1 MKTTSTPQPSHLSN
15 LFNLSLLSLLLLFT
29 SCHRN
34 PHFLTDST
42 YRQQVANDYESRL
55 EEFSILNS
63 QLQLD
68 TLSRAER
75 EAMQFLY
82 AYMPYSDL
90 ADYTPAFYLDQVR
103 YAFTAR
109 EEMPWGKM
117 VPEDI
122 FRHFVLVYRVNNEN
136 LDTAR
141 QYMFHQLKERVQGMT
156 MEQAALEVNHWCHE
170 HVAYRA
176 ADSRTSAPLATMRTS
191 LGRCGEES
199 TFAVTALRSVGIPAR
214 QCYTPRWAHCDDNHA
229 WVEVWVANPDG
240 KGGEWKFL
248 GACEP
253 DPELNMGWFAVPST
267 RCLMVHSKA
276 FGRYHG
282 DEEVVK
288 QTALYSELNLLSH
301 YAPTRR
307 VTATVCGPDGK
318 PLPGATIKFKMYNY
332 AEYYTLATYQAD
344 SKGQASLTTGL
355 GDILVWATDGTRY
368 AFSKL
373 DVRKDSTITLTL
385 SDNLNSQFSI
395 LNLDIVPPAP
405 GTAKVTP
412 SDEAV
417 ARNARR
423 LAYED
428 SLRNAYTATFPTKDN
443 YKSYLPKDWLWN
455 QKIFSD
461 AQVWEIV
468 QKSEGNYAE
477 IYKYF
482 EHWPGQ
488 YRSGEHIY
496 DYLKSY
502 SDKDLRDI
510 TAEVLQAQET
520 GFDWL
525 DHTKGTCTNCLY
537 TYDVYKK
544 GILPARISN
553 ELVRDWRKPLLKA
566 MKDVVHR
573 VDTTHP
579 IWNRLQPEDYKQDYE
594 ALKKWTI
601 ENIAVDDTGNYYNCP
616 ISPMGVFRLRH
627 ADPHSRDIFFVAACR
642 AFDIPAYLDNATNTI
657 YVWDGTSWQ
666 KTDLNHK
673 STTNNSQCS
682 ILNSQL
688 TLTYHGKEP
697 AKPIYYPH
705 FTIQKLENGD
715 FRTFDFED
723 DPRMATFPATIPLEP
738 GTYCLSTGN
747 RYPDGTVLNRMEFFT
762 VKAGER
768 VTKEIILL
776 PLVPRNENAGTLPK
790 LPEGFE
796 IMDGVELSDYAGETG
811 CILAFLGPHREP
823 AKHLVKE
830 MLEHSAA
837 FRKWGGMIFAV
848 TTDPANRELN
858 RLPNTDVTGI
868 AAGRQDPAEKV
879 LAQTLKLEKY
889 EYPLVAVVDKR
900 GRILFHSNGYSIGLA
915 EQLLKHT
922 TPIK

>member
-1 MKTTSTPQPSHLSN
+1 MKTKSHLSI
-15 LFNLSLLSLLLLFT
+15 LSLLSLLLLFS

-34 PHFLTDST
+34 PHFLTDRT
-42 YRQQVANDYESRL
+42 YRQQVAQDYETRLSR
-55 EEFSILNS
+55 FSILNS

-344 SKGQASLTTGL
+344 AKGQASLTTGL

-373 DVRKDSTITLTL
+373 DVRQDSTITLTL

-417 ARNARR
+417 AHNARR
-423 LAYED
+423 IAYED

-443 YKSYLPKDWLWN
+443 FKSYLPKDWLWN
-455 QKIFSD
+455 QKLFSD

-553 ELVRDWRKPLLKA
+553 ELVRDWRKPLLKELSPYI
-566 MKDVVHR
+566 HR

-594 ALKKWTI
+594 ALKQWTL
-601 ENIAVDDTGNYYNCP
+601 ENIEVDDTGNYYNCP

-657 YVWDGTSWQ
+657 YVWDGTAWQ

-673 STTNNSQCS
+673 STTNNSQFS

-697 AKPIYYPH
+697 SKPIYYPH
-705 FTIQKLENGD
+705 FTLQKLENGD

-723 DPRMATFPATIPLEP
+723 DPRMASFPATIPLEP

-830 MLEHSAA
+830 MLEHGAA
-837 FRKWGGMIFAV
+837 FRKWGGMTFAV

-879 LAQTLKLEKY
+879 LAQTLKLDKY

-900 GRILFHSNGYSIGLA
+900 GRVLFHSNGYSIGLA
-915 EQLLKHT
+915 EQLLKHS

>member
-1 MKTTSTPQPSHLSN
+1 MKTSFKSHLS
-15 LFNLSLLSLLLLFT
+15 FLSLLSLLLLFS

-34 PHFLTDST
+34 PHFLTDRT
-42 YRQQVANDYESRL
+42 YRHQVEQDYEARL
-55 EEFSILNS
+55 SQFSILNS

-176 ADSRTSAPLATMRTS
+176 ADSRTSAPLATLRTS

-344 SKGQASLTTGL
+344 AKGQASLTTGL

-373 DVRKDSTITLTL
+373 DVRQDSTITLTL

-417 ARNARR
+417 AHNARR

-443 YKSYLPKDWLWN
+443 FKSYLPKDWLWN
-455 QKIFSD
+455 QKLFSD

-482 EHWPGQ
+482 EHWPAQ

-510 TAEVLQAQET
+510 TSEVLQAQET

-553 ELVRDWRKPLLKA
+553 ELVRDWRQPLLKA

-594 ALKKWTI
+594 ALKQWTL

-627 ADPHSRDIFFVAACR
+627 ADLHSRDIFFVAVCR

-657 YVWDGTSWQ
+657 YVWDGTAWQ

-673 STTNNSQCS
+673 STTNNSQFS
-682 ILNSQL
+682 ILN
-688 TLTYHGKEP
+688 
-697 AKPIYYPH
+697 
-705 FTIQKLENGD
+705 
-715 FRTFDFED
+715 
-723 DPRMATFPATIPLEP
+723 
-738 GTYCLSTGN
+738 
-747 RYPDGTVLNRMEFFT
+747 
-762 VKAGER
+762 
-768 VTKEIILL
+768 
-776 PLVPRNENAGTLPK
+776 
-790 LPEGFE
+790 
-796 IMDGVELSDYAGETG
+796 
-811 CILAFLGPHREP
+811 
-823 AKHLVKE
+823 
-830 MLEHSAA
+830 
-837 FRKWGGMIFAV
+837 
-848 TTDPANRELN
+848 
-858 RLPNTDVTGI
+858 
-868 AAGRQDPAEKV
+868 
-879 LAQTLKLEKY
+879 
-889 EYPLVAVVDKR
+889 
-900 GRILFHSNGYSIGLA
+900 
-915 EQLLKHT
+915 
-922 TPIK
+922 

>member
-15 LFNLSLLSLLLLFT
+15 LCNLSLLSLLLLLS

-90 ADYTPAFYLDQVR
+90 ADYTPVFYLNQVR

-109 EEMPWGKM
+109 EEMPWGKTI
-117 VPEDI
+117 PEDI

-229 WVEVWVANPDG
+229 WVEVWIANPDG

-253 DPELNMGWFAVPST
+253 DPELNMGWFSVPST

-307 VTATVCGPDGK
+307 VTVTVCNPDGK

-332 AEYYTLATYQAD
+332 AEYYTLATYTAD
-344 SKGQASLTTGL
+344 AQGQASLTTGL

-373 DVRKDSTITLTL
+373 DVRQDSIITLTL
-385 SDNLNSQFSI
+385 PDNLNSQFSI

-443 YKSYLPKDWLWN
+443 FKSYLPKDWLWN
-455 QKIFSD
+455 QKLFSD
-461 AQVWEIV
+461 AQVWEII

-482 EHWPGQ
+482 EHWPAQ

-510 TAEVLQAQET
+510 TADILQAHET

-525 DHTKGTCTNCLY
+525 DRTKGTCTNSLY
-537 TYDVYKK
+537 TYDIYKK

-553 ELVRDWRKPLLKA
+553 ELVRDWRQPLLKA

-579 IWNRLQPEDYKQDYE
+579 IWNRLQPEEYKQDYE
-594 ALKKWTI
+594 ALKQWTL
-601 ENIAVDDTGNYYNCP
+601 ENITVDDTGNYYNCP

-642 AFDIPAYLDNATNTI
+642 ALGIPAYLDNATNTI
-657 YVWDGTSWQ
+657 YVWDGTAWQ
-666 KTDLNHK
+666 PQSFSIK
-673 STTNNSQCS
+673 SISS
-682 ILNSQL
+682 IQSTPAHL

-697 AKPIYYPH
+697 ATPIYYPH
-705 FTIQKLENGD
+705 FTLQKLENGD

-747 RYPDGTVLNRMEFFT
+747 RYPDGTVLNRMEFFA

-837 FRKWGGMIFAV
+837 FRKWGGMTFAV

-879 LAQTLKLEKY
+879 LAQTLKLDKY

-900 GRILFHSNGYSIGLA
+900 GRVLFHSNGYSIGLA

>member
-1 MKTTSTPQPSHLSN
+1 MKAKSLLSI
-15 LFNLSLLSLLLLFT
+15 LSLLLILSLS

-34 PHFLTDST
+34 AHFLTDLT
-42 YRQQVANDYESRL
+42 YRHQVEQDYETRL
-55 EEFSILNS
+55 SQFSILES

-68 TLSRAER
+68 TLCRAER

-90 ADYTPAFYLDQVR
+90 ADYSPAFFLDQVR
-103 YAFTAR
+103 YSFTAR
-109 EEMPWGKM
+109 QQMPWGKS

-176 ADSRTSAPLATMRTS
+176 ADSRTSAPLATLRTS

-229 WVEVWVANPDG
+229 WVEVWIANPDG
-240 KGGEWKFL
+240 KGGEWKYL

-253 DPELNMGWFAVPST
+253 DPELNMGWFSIPST

-276 FGRYHG
+276 FGLYHG

-301 YAPTRR
+301 YAPTRH
-307 VTATVCGPDGK
+307 VTATVCSPDGK
-318 PLPGATIKFKMYNY
+318 PLQGATLKFKMYNY
-332 AEYYTLATYQAD
+332 AEYYTLATYTAD
-344 SKGQASLTTGL
+344 AQGQASLTTGL

-373 DVRKDSTITLTL
+373 DVRQDSTLTLTL
-385 SDNLNSQFSI
+385 SDQSDTSDQSDI
-395 LNLDIVPPAP
+395 LLLDIVPPAP

-417 ARNARR
+417 AANARR

-443 YKSYLPKDWLWN
+443 FKSYLPKDWLWN
-455 QKIFSD
+455 QKLFSD
-461 AQVWEIV
+461 AQVWEII

-482 EHWPGQ
+482 EHWPAQ

-525 DHTKGTCTNCLY
+525 DRTKGTCTNCLY

-566 MKDVVHR
+566 MADVVHG
-573 VDTTHP
+573 VDTTYP
-579 IWNRLQPEDYKQDYE
+579 IWNRLQPEEYKHDYE
-594 ALKKWTI
+594 ALKQWTI
-601 ENIAVDDTGNYYNCP
+601 KNIAVDDTGNYYNCP

-627 ADPHSRDIFFVAACR
+627 ADAHSRDIFFVAACR
-642 AFDIPAYLDNATNTI
+642 AFGIPAYLDNATNTI
-657 YVWDGTSWQ
+657 YVWDGTVWQ
-666 KTDLNHK
+666 PQSFSIESIK
-673 STTNNSQCS
+673 SIPSTPAT
-682 ILNSQL
+682 L

-705 FTIQKLENGD
+705 FTLQKLENGD

-723 DPRMATFPATIPLEP
+723 DPRMASFPATITLEP

-747 RYPDGTVLNRMEFFT
+747 RYPDGTVRSRMEFFS
-762 VKAGER
+762 VKAGEK

-776 PLVPRNENAGTLPK
+776 PLIPREEDLSSLPK
-790 LPEGFE
+790 LPDGFE
-796 IMDGVELSDYAGETG
+796 IMDGVALADYAGSTG

-837 FRKWGGMIFAV
+837 FRKWGGMTFVV

-868 AAGRQDPAEKV
+868 AAGMQDPAEKV
-879 LAQTLKLEKY
+879 LAQTLKLDKY
-889 EYPLVAVVDKR
+889 EYPLVALVDQR

-915 EQLLKHT
+915 EQLLKYS
-922 TPIK
+922 KQ

>member
-1 MKTTSTPQPSHLSN
+1 MKTSFKSHLS
-15 LFNLSLLSLLLLFT
+15 FLSLLSLLLLFT

-34 PHFLTDST
+34 PHFLTDRT

-75 EAMQFLY
+75 EALQFLY

-176 ADSRTSAPLATMRTS
+176 ADSRTSAPLATLRTS

-344 SKGQASLTTGL
+344 AKGQASLTTGL

-428 SLRNAYTATFPTKDN
+428 SLRYAYTATFPTKDN
-443 YKSYLPKDWLWN
+443 FKSYLPKDWLWN
-455 QKIFSD
+455 QKLFSD

-553 ELVRDWRKPLLKA
+553 ELVRDWRQPLLQA

-579 IWNRLQPEDYKQDYE
+579 IWNRLQPEEYKQDYE
-594 ALKKWTI
+594 ALKQWTL
-601 ENIAVDDTGNYYNCP
+601 ENITVDDTGNYYNCP

-657 YVWDGTSWQ
+657 YVWDGTAWQ
-666 KTDLNHK
+666 PQSFSIESISSIQSIP
-673 STTNNSQCS
+673 ST
-682 ILNSQL
+682 L
-688 TLTYHGKEP
+688 TLTYRGKDP

-705 FTIQKLENGD
+705 FTLQKLENGD
-715 FRTFDFED
+715 LRTFDFED
-723 DPRMATFPATIPLEP
+723 DPRMASFPATIPLEP

-747 RYPDGTVLNRMEFFT
+747 RYPDGTVLNRLEFFT
-762 VKAGER
+762 VKAGEH
-768 VTKEIILL
+768 VTKEIILR
-776 PLVPRNENAGTLPK
+776 PLVPRDADLGSLPR

-796 IMDGVELSDYAGETG
+796 IMDGVELSEYAGHTG

-830 MLEHSAA
+830 MLQQSDA
-837 FRKWGGMIFAV
+837 FRKWGGMSFIV
-848 TTDPANRELN
+848 TTDISNRELN
-858 RLPNTDVTGI
+858 RLPNTDIVGI
-868 AAGRQDPAEKV
+868 AAGVQDPAEKA
-879 LAQTLKLEKY
+879 LAQALKLDKY
-889 EYPLVAVVDKR
+889 EYPLVAVVDRR

-915 EQLLKHT
+915 EQLLKYC
-922 TPIK
+922 KQ

>member
-1 MKTTSTPQPSHLSN
+1 MKAKSHLS
-15 LFNLSLLSLLLLFT
+15 LLSFLSLLLLFS

-90 ADYTPAFYLDQVR
+90 ADYAPAFYLDQVR

-344 SKGQASLTTGL
+344 AKGQASLTTGL

-417 ARNARR
+417 AHNARR

-443 YKSYLPKDWLWN
+443 FKSYLPKDWLWN
-455 QKIFSD
+455 QKLFSD
-461 AQVWEIV
+461 AQVWEII

-510 TAEVLQAQET
+510 TAEVLQAHET

-525 DHTKGTCTNCLY
+525 DRVKGTCTKALY
-537 TYDVYKK
+537 TYDIYKK

-579 IWNRLQPEDYKQDYE
+579 IWNRLQPEEYKQDYE

-601 ENIAVDDTGNYYNCP
+601 ENIAIDDTGNYYNCP

-657 YVWDGTSWQ
+657 YVWDGTAW
-666 KTDLNHK
+666 
-673 STTNNSQCS
+673 
-682 ILNSQL
+682 
-688 TLTYHGKEP
+688 TLTYHGKDP

-705 FTIQKLENGD
+705 FTLQKLENGD

-723 DPRMATFPATIPLEP
+723 DPRMASFPATIPLEP

-776 PLVPRNENAGTLPK
+776 PLVPRNDNAGTLPK

-837 FRKWGGMIFAV
+837 FRKWGGMTFAV

-915 EQLLKHT
+915 EQLLKHI

>member
-1 MKTTSTPQPSHLSN
+1 
-15 LFNLSLLSLLLLFT
+15 
-29 SCHRN
+29 
-34 PHFLTDST
+34 
-42 YRQQVANDYESRL
+42 
-55 EEFSILNS
+55 
-63 QLQLD
+63 
-68 TLSRAER
+68 
-75 EAMQFLY
+75 
-82 AYMPYSDL
+82 
-90 ADYTPAFYLDQVR
+90 
-103 YAFTAR
+103 
-109 EEMPWGKM
+109 
-117 VPEDI
+117 
-122 FRHFVLVYRVNNEN
+122 
-136 LDTAR
+136 
-141 QYMFHQLKERVQGMT
+141 
-156 MEQAALEVNHWCHE
+156 
-170 HVAYRA
+170 
-176 ADSRTSAPLATMRTS
+176 
-191 LGRCGEES
+191 
-199 TFAVTALRSVGIPAR
+199 
-214 QCYTPRWAHCDDNHA
+214 
-229 WVEVWVANPDG
+229 
-240 KGGEWKFL
+240 
-248 GACEP
+248 
-253 DPELNMGWFAVPST
+253 
-267 RCLMVHSKA
+267 
-276 FGRYHG
+276 
-282 DEEVVK
+282 
-288 QTALYSELNLLSH
+288 
-301 YAPTRR
+301 
-307 VTATVCGPDGK
+307 
-318 PLPGATIKFKMYNY
+318 
-332 AEYYTLATYQAD
+332 
-344 SKGQASLTTGL
+344 
-355 GDILVWATDGTRY
+355 
-368 AFSKL
+368 
-373 DVRKDSTITLTL
+373 
-385 SDNLNSQFSI
+385 
-395 LNLDIVPPAP
+395 
-405 GTAKVTP
+405 
-412 SDEAV
+412 
-417 ARNARR
+417 
-423 LAYED
+423 
-428 SLRNAYTATFPTKDN
+428 TFPTKDN
-443 YKSYLPKDWLWN
+443 FKSYLPKDWLWN
-455 QKIFSD
+455 QKLFSD

-477 IYKYF
+477 IYKFF
-482 EHWPGQ
+482 EHWGAQ

-553 ELVRDWRKPLLKA
+553 ELVRDWRKPLLKGMTDFA
-566 MKDVVHR
+566 YR
-573 VDTTHP
+573 VETSD
-579 IWNRLQPEDYKQDYE
+579 NERLWVKQRTQAEEYKQDYE

-601 ENIAVDDTGNYYNCP
+601 ENIEVDDTGNYYNCP

-657 YVWDGTSWQ
+657 YVWDGTAWQ

-673 STTNNSQCS
+673 STTNNSQFS

-705 FTIQKLENGD
+705 FTLQKLENGD

-723 DPRMATFPATIPLEP
+723 DPRMASFPATIDLEP

-747 RYPDGTVLNRMEFFT
+747 RYPDGTVLNRMELFT

-837 FRKWGGMIFAV
+837 FRKWSGMTFAV
-848 TTDPANRELN
+848 TTDPTNRELN

-879 LAQTLKLEKY
+879 LAQTLKLDKY

>member
-1 MKTTSTPQPSHLSN
+1 MTNPLSN
-15 LFNLSLLSLLLLFT
+15 LKSPLFLLSILSLLLLVS
-29 SCHRN
+29 SCNRN
-34 PHFLTDST
+34 PHFLTNRT
-42 YRQQVANDYESRL
+42 YRHQVEQDYESRL
-55 EEFSILNS
+55 SQFSILNS

-90 ADYTPAFYLDQVR
+90 ADYSPDFYLNQVR

-109 EEMPWGKM
+109 EQMPWGKS

-141 QYMFHQLKERVQGMT
+141 MVFYRELKDRVKDLT
-156 MEQAALEVNHWCHE
+156 MEEAALEVNHWCHE

-176 ADSRTSAPLATMRTS
+176 ADARTSAPLATMRTS

-199 TFAVTALRSVGIPAR
+199 TFAVTALRAVGIPAR

-229 WVEVWVANPDG
+229 WVEVWIANPDG

-276 FGRYHG
+276 FGRYQG

-288 QTALYSELNLLSH
+288 RTSLYSELNLLSH

-307 VTATVCGPDGK
+307 VTVTVTNPQGN
-318 PLPGATIKFKMYNY
+318 PLPNATIKFKMYNY
-332 AEYYTLATYQAD
+332 AEYYTLATYTAD
-344 SKGQASLTTGL
+344 AKGQASLTTGL

-368 AFSKL
+368 TYSKL
-373 DVRKDSTITLTL
+373 DVRKDSTITLIL
-385 SDNLNSQFSI
+385 SDPSDQSDPSDI
-395 LNLDIVPPAP
+395 LFLTIVPPAP
-405 GTAKVTP
+405 GKAKVEPTP
-412 SDEAV
+412 EKA
-417 ARNARR
+417 AANARR

-443 YKSYLPKDWLWN
+443 FKSYLPKDWLWN
-455 QKIFSD
+455 QDLFSD

-468 QKSEGNYAE
+468 HKSEGNYAE
-477 IYKYF
+477 IYKFF
-482 EHWPGQ
+482 EHWGAQ
-488 YRSGEHIY
+488 YRGGEHIY

-525 DHTKGTCTNCLY
+525 DRNKGTCTNTLY

-566 MKDVVHR
+566 MTDFVHR
-573 VDTTHP
+573 VDTTYP
-579 IWNRLQPEDYKQDYE
+579 IWNRLQPEEYKQDYE

-627 ADPHSRDIFFVAACR
+627 ADPHSRDIFFVAVCR
-642 AFDIPAYLDNATNTI
+642 AFDIPAYLDNATNII
-657 YVWDGTSWQ
+657 YVWDGTDWQ
-666 KTDLNHK
+666 TTSLSIQ
-673 STTNNSQCS
+673 STPS
-682 ILNSQL
+682 INATPATL
-688 TLTYHGKEP
+688 TLTYQGKDP

-705 FTIQKLENGD
+705 FTLQKLEEGD

-723 DPRMATFPATIPLEP
+723 DPRMASFPATIPIEP

-762 VKAGER
+762 VKAGE
-768 VTKEIILL
+768 KLSKKIILL
-776 PLVPRNENAGTLPK
+776 PLVPRTDDLGSLPR

-796 IMDGVELSDYAGETG
+796 LMDGVELSEYAGHSG

-830 MLEHSAA
+830 MLQQSDA
-837 FRKWGGMIFAV
+837 FRKWGGMTFIV
-848 TTDPANRELN
+848 TTDMANRELN
-858 RLPNTDVTGI
+858 RLPNTDIVGI
-868 AAGRQDPAEKV
+868 AAGVQDPAEKA
-879 LAQTLKLEKY
+879 LAKALKLDKY
-889 EYPLVAVVDKR
+889 EYPLVAVVDRR

-915 EQLLKHT
+915 EQLLKHC
-922 TPIK
+922 KQQ

>member
-1 MKTTSTPQPSHLSN
+1 MKAKSHLS
-15 LFNLSLLSLLLLFT
+15 LLSLLSLLLLLS

-34 PHFLTDST
+34 PHFLTDRT
-42 YRQQVANDYESRL
+42 YRQQVEQDYETRL
-55 EEFSILNS
+55 SQFSILNS

-90 ADYTPAFYLDQVR
+90 ADYTPAFFLDQVR

-176 ADSRTSAPLATMRTS
+176 ADSRTSAPLATLRTS

-344 SKGQASLTTGL
+344 AKGQASLTTGL

-373 DVRKDSTITLTL
+373 DVRQDSTLTLTL

-443 YKSYLPKDWLWN
+443 FKSYLPKDWLWN
-455 QKIFSD
+455 QKLFSD
-461 AQVWEIV
+461 AQVWEII

-525 DHTKGTCTNCLY
+525 DHTKGTCTKALY
-537 TYDVYKK
+537 TYDIYKK

-553 ELVRDWRKPLLKA
+553 ELVRDWRQPLLKA

-579 IWNRLQPEDYKQDYE
+579 IWNRLQPEEYKQDYE
-594 ALKKWTI
+594 ALKQWTL
-601 ENIAVDDTGNYYNCP
+601 ENIEVDDTGNYYNCP

-642 AFDIPAYLDNATNTI
+642 ALGIPAYLDNATNTI
-657 YVWDGTSWQ
+657 YVWDGTAWQ
-666 KTDLNHK
+666 KTSLASNT
-673 STTNNSQCS
+673 STTSNTTPAT
-682 ILNSQL
+682 L

-705 FTIQKLENGD
+705 FTLQKLENGD

-723 DPRMATFPATIPLEP
+723 DPRMASFPATIPLEP

-776 PLVPRNENAGTLPK
+776 PLVPRNENAGTLPR

-837 FRKWGGMIFAV
+837 FRKWGGMTFAV

>member
-1 MKTTSTPQPSHLSN
+1 MKAKSHLSI
-15 LFNLSLLSLLLLFT
+15 LSFLSLLLLFS

-34 PHFLTDST
+34 PHFLTDRT
-42 YRQQVANDYESRL
+42 YRLQVEQDYETRL
-55 EEFSILNS
+55 SQFSILNS

-176 ADSRTSAPLATMRTS
+176 ADSRTSAPLATLRTS

-344 SKGQASLTTGL
+344 AKGQASLTTGL

-373 DVRKDSTITLTL
+373 DVRQDSTITLTL

-417 ARNARR
+417 AHNARR
-423 LAYED
+423 IAYED

-443 YKSYLPKDWLWN
+443 FKSYLPKDWLWN
-455 QKIFSD
+455 QKLFSD

-510 TAEVLQAQET
+510 TAEVLHAQET

-553 ELVRDWRKPLLKA
+553 ELVRDWRQPLLKA

-594 ALKKWTI
+594 ALKQWTL
-601 ENIAVDDTGNYYNCP
+601 ENIEVDDTGNYYNCP

-657 YVWDGTSWQ
+657 YVWDGTAWQ

-673 STTNNSQCS
+673 STTNNSQFS
-682 ILNSQL
+682 IN
-688 TLTYHGKEP
+688 
-697 AKPIYYPH
+697 PH
-705 FTIQKLENGD
+705 L
-715 FRTFDFED
+715 
-723 DPRMATFPATIPLEP
+723 PRQRARQAHLLSPLHP
-738 GTYCLSTGN
+738 
-747 RYPDGTVLNRMEFFT
+747 
-762 VKAGER
+762 
-768 VTKEIILL
+768 
-776 PLVPRNENAGTLPK
+776 PK
-790 LPEGFE
+790 
-796 IMDGVELSDYAGETG
+796 T
-811 CILAFLGPHREP
+811 
-823 AKHLVKE
+823 
-830 MLEHSAA
+830 
-837 FRKWGGMIFAV
+837 
-848 TTDPANRELN
+848 
-858 RLPNTDVTGI
+858 
-868 AAGRQDPAEKV
+868 
-879 LAQTLKLEKY
+879 
-889 EYPLVAVVDKR
+889 
-900 GRILFHSNGYSIGLA
+900 
-915 EQLLKHT
+915 
-922 TPIK
+922 

>member
-15 LFNLSLLSLLLLFT
+15 LSLLSILSLLLFLS

-34 PHFLTDST
+34 PHFLTDRT

-75 EAMQFLY
+75 EALQFLY

-344 SKGQASLTTGL
+344 AKGQATLTTGL

-417 ARNARR
+417 AHNARR

-443 YKSYLPKDWLWN
+443 FKSHLPKDWLWN
-455 QKIFSD
+455 QKLFSD
-461 AQVWEIV
+461 AQVWEII

-482 EHWPGQ
+482 EHWPAQ

-510 TAEVLQAQET
+510 TAEVLQAHET

-553 ELVRDWRKPLLKA
+553 ELVRDWRQPLLQA

-573 VDTTHP
+573 VDTTYP
-579 IWNRLQPEDYKQDYE
+579 VCNRLQPEEYKQDYE
-594 ALKKWTI
+594 ALKQWTL
-601 ENIAVDDTGNYYNCP
+601 ENIEVDDTGNYYNCP
-616 ISPMGVFRLRH
+616 ISPMGVFKLRH

-642 AFDIPAYLDNATNTI
+642 ALGIPAYLDNATNTI
-657 YVWDGTSWQ
+657 YVWDGTAWQ
-666 KTDLNHK
+666 KTSLASNT
-673 STTNNSQCS
+673 STTSNTTPAT
-682 ILNSQL
+682 L

-705 FTIQKLENGD
+705 FTLQKLENGD

-776 PLVPRNENAGTLPK
+776 PLVPRNDNAGTLPK

-837 FRKWGGMIFAV
+837 FRKWGGMTFAV
-848 TTDPANRELN
+848 TTDPANSELN

-879 LAQTLKLEKY
+879 LAQTLKLDKY